1 MFYNYL
7 KIACRNLLKQRFYT
21 SINIAG
27 LTLGITCCLLIF
39 LFVQHELSYDRFHHQ
54 GDRIFRVLRE
64 GRMNNRAM
72 SIPYTSG
79 PYARALA
86 ADFPGDVKA
95 TVRVMSTNALLTYKG
110 HSFKEDR
117 V

>member
-21 SINIAG
+21 GINIAG

-39 LFVQHELSYDRFHHQ
+39 LFVQHELSYDRFHRQ

-64 GRMNNRAM
+64 GRMN
-72 SIPYTSG
+72 G
-79 PYARALA
+79 
-86 ADFPGDVKA
+86 
-95 TVRVMSTNALLTYKG
+95 
-110 HSFKEDR
+110 
-117 V
+117 